1 MGAEFTA
8 KHMSKVIATNV
19 NDERNPL
26 VRLIPLPIKNLVM
39 KSVFDRVG
47 EKKSCLSVSN
57 LGQVK
62 LPEAMMPYVERLDF
76 ILGVQA
82 SAPSNVGV
90 LSFGDSLYI
99 NMIRNIKESNLELHF
114 YRVLRDMGLSVEVQ
128 SNTREVP

>member
-1 MGAEFTA
+1 M
-8 KHMSKVIATNV
+8 
-19 NDERNPL
+19 PL
-26 VRLIPLPIKNLVM
+26 FVKNFVM
-39 KSVFDRVG
+39 KMVFDAIG
-47 EKKSCLSVSN
+47 ECKSCLSISN

-62 LPEAMMPYVERLDF
+62 LPEAMKPYVERLDF

-90 LSFGDSLYI
+90 LSYGDSLYI
-99 NMIRNIKESNLELHF
+99 NMIRNIQESSLELHF